1 MFVTKTF
8 VFGSRPAVTG
18 AIEIGAMRGVDCS
31 VGRSPVG
38 NTENGIATWPSLMS
52 SNDRV
57 EGRAAALSPERP
69 A

>member
-52 SNDRV
+52 SNTR
-57 EGRAAALSPERP
+57 L
-69 A
+69 